1 MKAAVLKQ
9 FGRVP
14 VYDDFSDVAAHSADE
29 VVLTIRAAAIKNLDK
44 LRASGTHYASY
55 KEVPVVV
62 GIDGVG
68 VLEDGTRVYAQGITG
83 MLAEK
88 ALVPKS
94 KTIALPGS
102 ISDELAAALPNAAM
116 GSAIAL
122 LYRGQLK
129 KGEVVLINGAT
140 GVTGQMAVQLA
151 KHYGASRIIATGRN
165 AHSLHHLLQLGAD
178 EVISLHDEEQTI
190 VKKIKAIHAETPID
204 VVIDYLWGRPMEIIL
219 SAFKSGGI
227 GVFTHRVRVVTVG
240 SMAGENIE
248 LGSGLLRSAAIEI
261 LGSGL
266 GSIAEES
273 FRLFNTVVLPELF
286 QLAGDGKLRLDTV
299 TAPLKEI
306 AEYWHKD
313 VGAGKRLV
321 VLI

>member
-9 FGRVP
+9 FGSVP
-14 VYDDFSDVAAHSADE
+14 VYDEFPDPVAQSADQAI
-29 VVLTIRAAAIKNLDK
+29 LTVRAAAIKNLDK

-68 VLEDGTRVYAQGITG
+68 VLEDGTRVYAQGTTG
-83 MLAEK
+83 LLAEK
-88 ALVPKS
+88 ALVPKN
-94 KTIALPGS
+94 KTIPLPGS

-122 LYRGQLK
+122 LYRGQMK
-129 KGEVVLINGAT
+129 KGEVVLVNGAT

-151 KHYGASRIIATGRN
+151 KLYGASRIIATGRN
-165 AHSLHHLLQLGAD
+165 AHTLHHLLKLGAD
-178 EVISLHDEEQTI
+178 EVISLHDDEQTI
-190 VKKIKAIHAETPID
+190 IKKVKDIHAQTPID
-204 VVIDYLWGRPMEIIL
+204 VVIDYLWGRPMEQIL
-219 SAFKSGGI
+219 TAFKSGGI

-240 SMAGENIE
+240 SMAGEHIE
-248 LGSGLLRSAAIEI
+248 LSSGILRSSAIEI

-266 GSIAEES
+266 GSVSEES
-273 FRLFNTVVLPELF
+273 FRLFNTVDLPELF
-286 QLAGDGKLRLDTV
+286 RLAGDGKIVLDTV
-299 TAPLKEI
+299 TASLKDI

-321 VLI
+321 VTV